1 MAKRR
6 SGPEGPDPDPEPFEN
21 ETPEAALEY
30 HKSDF
35 CCVQPGSDAVF
46 EQCGDAL
53 DGIDRDGVVYDSG
66 WDDTAGFPVRVVFVA
81 GSVNPGLWDWVR
93 KVAFSGSVCEE
104 VER

>member
-35 CCVQPGSDAVF
+35 CCVQPSSDAG
-46 EQCGDAL
+46 QS
-53 DGIDRDGVVYDSG
+53 RYR
-66 WDDTAGFPVRVVFVA
+66 W
-81 GSVNPGLWDWVR
+81 
-93 KVAFSGSVCEE
+93 
-104 VER
+104 